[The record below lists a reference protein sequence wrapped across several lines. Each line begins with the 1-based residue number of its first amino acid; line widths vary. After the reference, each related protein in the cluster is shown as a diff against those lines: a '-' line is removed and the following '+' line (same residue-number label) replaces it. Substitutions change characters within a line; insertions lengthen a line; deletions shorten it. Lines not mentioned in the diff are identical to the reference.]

1 MKNPKSKIKILSNI
15 VNPIDNHLIQ
25 LFNTLAEIYNFFRST
40 YSGTYDI
47 KTYYVTVTPN

>member
-25 LFNTLAEIYNFFRST
+25 LFNTLA
-40 YSGTYDI
+40 
-47 KTYYVTVTPN
+47 KTFLIPIQVLMILAYYVTMTQDEN